1 MVQVPSTKIFATGTL
16 KILHMC
22 LISVMVLFL
31 AEAAA
36 GISDAVP
43 KLHQNTI
50 SVLGKS
56 RTIGLSEEGI
66 IPCDQ
71 YIFIVNCWKTWIT
84 KLCKLYNYSGKN
96 IWEQEK

>member
-16 KILHMC
+16 KVLQMC
-22 LISVMVLFL
+22 LVFVLVLFL
-31 AEAAA
+31 VEAAA

-56 RTIGLSEEGI
+56 RTIGLSEE
-66 IPCDQ
+66 DH
-71 YIFIVNCWKTWIT
+71 T
-84 KLCKLYNYSGKN
+84 L
-96 IWEQEK
+96 